1 MTYLHTVGWRMG
13 YVWRISMALGAACV
27 LLVGLL
33 MAQEVDFTA
42 VRKVATE
49 QMQKGNFKEA
59 YDNFRKLALNPK
71 DGPLEVSQDL
81 QKAMQC
87 LQQLGRDAEG
97 DVFVEDVVKAH
108 SQNWRLLEMAAS
120 QFANRQHFG
129 FVVNGKY
136 ERGWR
141 REQTGRQ
148 VNSLARDRAR
158 ALQLLNEARA
168 LGLKDEKA
176 AKEVS
181 QLVTKFARAL
191 QIGTQ
196 GQQESWRLQAL
207 SKLDDIPDYED
218 GHWWGGRQVQGA
230 PVDESNAP
238 VYHKLPESFDLAKT
252 DGERWRAL
260 LAEAVKLDPARKL
273 EVDATFASFCY
284 SQFGEQTLQYYGGWR
299 GGDDD
304 GDAQGVYS
312 LETLTDDETIARLAT
327 GVKRFKLPDEFNPLK
342 LYRAIAEA
350 GKSQWGEH
358 ARDHIARTY
367 LNRRQYVTA
376 AAAWQTAINE
386 YGPGN
391 NNYRVNEKQQ
401 IVSNWGRFEMAR
413 MQAAGKGAAVDFRF
427 RNGNSV
433 TFEAR
438 SINLNELL
446 KDLKQHIKDADKNN
460 GQLDW
465 NRIQLQNVG
474 YQLVVQNQGKYLGEK
489 AAEWTVDLKPR
500 AEHRDSRIN
509 VATPLNQAGAYL
521 VIAKMKEGN
530 TSSIVLWVT
539 DTVIAKKPLDQK
551 QLYYVADAVTGTPV
565 AKANVEF
572 FGWRHEYQNNQKP
585 RVITKNFSE
594 FTDADGQVLI
604 GAAQA
609 EQNFQWLSIAR
620 TDQGRLAFLGFSHV
634 WFGQQHD
641 PEYHALKTFTITDRP
656 VYRPEQSVKFKL
668 WLREAKYDQPDKS
681 EAAGRAV
688 KVLIH
693 NGQQQKVYEQAGK
706 LDEFGGI
713 SGEFKLPKNAGL
725 GVYNIQLEHLGGST
739 FRVEEYKKPEFE
751 VSIEAPTE
759 PVQLGEKIT
768 ATIKAK
774 YYFGAPVA
782 KGKVKYT
789 VKRTNHDARWYPK
802 GDWDWFYGSGYWWF
816 GCDYNWYPGWS
827 KWGCMRPMW
836 PWWGHAQ
843 VPPEVVIE
851 RETEIGPDG
860 TVKVEID
867 SLLAKELHPDHDH
880 SYSITAEVVDESRRT
895 IVGSG
900 NVLVART
907 PFKVFAW
914 VDRGHYRVGDD
925 IVASFQAHTLDQK
938 PVAGKG
944 QLKLFKVSYENNEP
958 VETQKQVWDLSTN
971 EEGRARQQMKAAEPG
986 QYRLSYSVTDTKGH
1000 TQEGGYVFIVRGTGF
1015 TGKEFRFNDLELVT
1029 DKREYAPGEKVK
1041 LQVSTDRVGGTIL
1054 LFVRATN
1061 GIYLK
1066 PKVIRLTGKSIEE
1079 EIAVVQRD
1087 MPNFYVE
1094 ALTISDAQIH
1104 TEIRE
1109 IVVPPEKRVL
1119 NVTVTPSSERYK
1131 PGQEAS
1137 VEVKVTGLDGKP
1149 HQGDLVLSVYDKSVE
1164 YISGGSNE
1172 PEIRDYFW
1180 KWRRHHHPQ
1189 TESSLIPYSAN
1200 LVKQNDPSMRNLGI
1214 FGDDIDGEG
1223 GLGIQTA
1230 TRGGMKRKSNMALG
1244 AAPGGFGGR
1253 AMRMEMAG
1261 AAPMMADGVMAPQ
1274 AARAMNGL
1282 AMDKNALRDEALV
1295 EAEGAGGGADPALA
1309 AAAVRSN
1316 FADTAFWASSV
1327 KTDKNGVGKV
1337 TFAMPENLTGWKI
1350 KAWGMGHGTKVG
1362 QGDALVVTAK
1372 NLLVRLQAP
1381 RFFVE
1386 KDEVV
1391 LSGNVHNYLDVD
1403 KDVKVVLELDGGM
1416 LAPMANNLVQTV
1428 KIKAGGE
1435 QRVDWRVKVAAEGLA
1450 TVRMKALTD
1459 AESDA
1464 VEQKFPAYVHGMLKT
1479 ESFSGVVRV
1488 DDNKG
1493 TLKFKIPEQRRPEQT
1508 RLELRY
1514 SPTLAGAMVDALPY
1528 LVDYPYGC
1536 TEQTLNRFLPTV
1548 ITQRILQK
1556 MQLDLAAIRDK
1567 RTNLNAQEI
1576 GDDKE
1581 RAKRWKAFDRNPVF
1595 DVEEVTSMVKDGVQK
1610 LTSMQLSDGG
1620 WGWFSG
1626 YGEHSYPHTTA
1637 VVVHGLQVAVQ
1648 NDVALVPGTLERGVE
1663 WLKRHEAAEVQK
1675 LKNAPSK
1682 THPYKVQADD
1692 LDAFVFLV
1700 LNDAG
1705 AVNAEMREFLYR
1717 DRIQLSV
1724 YAKAMLGLAL
1734 HKQKQAEQLT
1744 VVLQNI
1750 EQFVVEDEE
1759 NQSAYLKLPLQGWW
1773 YWHGSDIEANAWYL
1787 KLLSATDPK
1796 GRRASRLVKYI
1807 LNNRKNGTYW
1817 RSTRDT
1823 AYCIESLADYLKASG
1838 EDRPDMT
1845 IEVLVDGAVK
1855 KSVKVDG
1862 SNLFSFDNKLVIEG
1876 AALASG
1882 EHTVEVRRTGTG
1894 PVYFNAYVTN
1904 FTLEDFI
1911 TKAGLEVKVN
1921 RKFFKLT
1928 RDDRQT
1934 NVAGSRGQVVSQRV
1948 EKFIRTELADLSTVK
1963 SGDLIEVEL
1972 KIDSKNDY
1980 EYLLFEDMKAAG
1992 TEPVE
1997 VRSGYNG
2004 NEMHAYVEYRD
2015 ERVALFV
2022 RWLPRGEHSVSYRL
2036 RAEIPGKFAALP
2048 TKASEMYAP
2057 ELKANS
2063 DEFRLKIE
2071 D

>member
-1 MTYLHTVGWRMG
+1 
-13 YVWRISMALGAACV
+13 MALGVAFV

-33 MAQEVDFTA
+33 MAQEVDFAA
-42 VRKVATE
+42 VRKTAHE
-49 QMQKGNFKEA
+49 QMQKGNFKDA

-71 DGPLEVSQDL
+71 DGPLEVSDDL
-81 QKAMQC
+81 QRGMTC
-87 LQQLGRDAEG
+87 LQRLGRDAEG
-97 DVFVEDVVKAH
+97 DAFVEDVVKVH
-108 SQNWRLLEMAAS
+108 SQNWRLLQMAAQ
-120 QFANRQHFG
+120 QFSNRNHFG
-129 FVVNGKY
+129 FIVNGKF

-141 REQTGRQ
+141 SQQTGRQ
-148 VNSLARDRAR
+148 VNSLARDRTR
-158 ALQLLNEARA
+158 ALQLLHEARVA
-168 LGLKDEKA
+168 GLKDQAA

-181 QLVTKFARAL
+181 QLVTSFAYAL
-191 QIGTQ
+191 QLGTQ

-207 SKLDDIPDYED
+207 TDFKELPDYED
-218 GHWWGGRQVQGA
+218 GHWWGGGQVQGA
-230 PVDESNAP
+230 PVDENNVP
-238 VYHKLPESFDLAKT
+238 VYHKVPESFDAAKT

-260 LAEAVKLDPARKL
+260 LAEAVRLNPDRKL
-273 EVDATFASFCY
+273 EVDSTFANFCQ

-299 GGDDD
+299 GADDE
-304 GDAQGVYS
+304 GAANGVYS

-327 GVKRFKLPDEFNPLK
+327 GVRRFKLPDEFNPLK
-342 LYRAIAEA
+342 LYRAIAET
-350 GKSQWGEH
+350 GKSAWGEQ
-358 ARDHIARTY
+358 ARDQIARIY
-367 LNRRQYVTA
+367 LNRKQYVTA
-376 AAAWQTAINE
+376 AVAWQTAINE

-401 IVSNWGRFEMAR
+401 IVGNWGRFETTR

-433 TFEAR
+433 TFEAAP
-438 SINLNELL
+438 INLNELL
-446 KDLKQHIKDADKNN
+446 KDVKEHIKTAPN

-465 NRIQLQNVG
+465 NRMSIQNVG
-474 YQLVVQNQGKYLGEK
+474 HQLVVQNQRKYLGEK
-489 AAEWTVDLKPR
+489 AAEWTVELKPR
-500 AEHRDSRIN
+500 TEHRDDRIN
-509 VATPLNQAGAYL
+509 VATPLNQPGAYL
-521 VIAKMKEGN
+521 VTAKMKDGN
-530 TSSIVLWVT
+530 QSHIVLWVA
-539 DTVIAKKPLDQK
+539 DTVIAKKPLGDRH
-551 QLYYVADAVTGTPV
+551 LYFVADAVTGTPV
-565 AKANVEF
+565 AKANIEF
-572 FGWRHEYQNNQKP
+572 FGWRHDYQQNQKP
-585 RVITKNFSE
+585 KVITKNFAE
-594 FTDADGQVLI
+594 FTDADGQVLLSQ
-604 GAAQA
+604 AQA
-609 EQNFQWLSIAR
+609 DNNFQWLAIAR
-620 TDQGRLAFLGFSHV
+620 TDNAAGNAGGKGRLAFLGFSHV

-656 VYRPEQSVKFKL
+656 VYRPEQTVKFKL

-681 EAAGRAV
+681 ENAGRAV

-693 NGQQQKVYEQAGK
+693 NGQQQKVHETSGK

-713 SGEFKLPKNAGL
+713 AGEFKLPKNAGL

-751 VSIEAPTE
+751 VTVDAPKE

-768 ATIKAK
+768 ATITAK

-789 VKRTNHDARWYPK
+789 VKRTNHDARWFPR

-816 GCDYNWYPGWS
+816 GCDYNWYPGWR
-827 KWGCMRPMW
+827 KWGCARPIW
-836 PWWGHAQ
+836 SWWGHAA

-867 SLLAKELHPDHDH
+867 TQLAKELHPDHDH

-900 NVLVART
+900 SVLVART

-944 QLKLFKVSYENNEP
+944 QLKLFKVTYENNEP
-958 VETQKQVWDLSTN
+958 VETQKQVWDVSTN

-986 QYRLSYSVTDTKGH
+986 QYRLSYSVTDSKGH
-1000 TQEGGYVFIVRGTGF
+1000 TQEGGYVFVIRGPGF

-1061 GIYLK
+1061 GVYLK
-1066 PKVIRLTGKSIEE
+1066 PKVLRLAGKSVEE

-1087 MPNFYVE
+1087 MPNFFVE
-1094 ALTISDAQIH
+1094 ALTVSDAQIH

-1109 IVVPPEKRVL
+1109 VVVPPEKRVL

-1137 VEVKVTGLDGKP
+1137 VEVKVTGHDGKP

-1164 YISGGSNE
+1164 YISGGSNV
-1172 PEIRDYFW
+1172 PEIREYFW

-1189 TESSLIPYSAN
+1189 TESSLINYSGN
-1200 LVKQNDPSMRNLGI
+1200 LVRAGEPGMNNLGI
-1214 FGDDIDGEG
+1214 FGNELDGEG
-1223 GLGIQTA
+1223 GPGIRTSSRIA
-1230 TRGGMKRKSNMALG
+1230 SKRK
-1244 AAPGGFGGR
+1244 GGFGGG
-1253 AMRMEMAG
+1253 MVMEGAAFG
-1261 AAPMMADGVMAPQ
+1261 AAPMGAAMADGAPML
-1274 AARAMNGL
+1274 AKSMRAMNGL
-1282 AMDKNALRDEALV
+1282 QAADKNAERDEAGI
-1295 EAEGAGGGADPALA
+1295 EAEVGGADPALA
-1309 AAAVRSN
+1309 GAAVRSN
-1316 FADTAFWASSV
+1316 FADTAFWAASV
-1327 KTDKNGVGKV
+1327 KTDQNGVGKV

-1362 QGDALVVTAK
+1362 QGDSLVVTAK

-1428 KIKAGGE
+1428 KVKAGGE

-1459 AESDA
+1459 TESDA

-1479 ESFSGVVRV
+1479 DSYSGVVRV

-1493 TLKFKIPEQRRPEQT
+1493 TLKFNVPKERRPEQS
-1508 RLELRY
+1508 RFELRY

-1536 TEQTLNRFLPTV
+1536 TEQTLNRFVPTV

-1556 MQLDLAAIRDK
+1556 MQLDLAAIREK

-1595 DVEEVTSMVKDGVQK
+1595 DVEEVNSMVKDGVQR

-1626 YGEHSYPHTTA
+1626 YGEHSWPHTTA

-1663 WLKRHEAAEVQK
+1663 WLKRYEAGEVQK

-1682 THPYKVQADD
+1682 TAPYKVHADD

-1700 LNDAG
+1700 LSDAG
-1705 AVNAEMREFLYR
+1705 AVSTEMRDFLYR
-1717 DRIQLSV
+1717 DRIELSV

-1734 HKQKQAEQLT
+1734 HQQKQTEQRDL
-1744 VVLQNI
+1744 VLQNI

-1759 NQSAYLKLPLQGWW
+1759 NQTAYLKLPLQGWW
-1773 YWHGSDIEANAWYL
+1773 YWYGSDIEANAWYL

-1876 AALASG
+1876 AALTDGA
-1882 EHTVEVRRTGTG
+1882 HTVEVRRTGTG

-1911 TKAGLEVKVN
+1911 TKAGLEVKVE

-1928 RDDRQT
+1928 RDDKQT

-1948 EKFIRTELADLSTVK
+1948 EKFKRTEMADLSTVK

-1980 EYLLFEDMKAAG
+1980 EYLLFEDMKASG
-1992 TEPVE
+1992 TEAVE

-2022 RWLPRGEHSVSYRL
+2022 RHLPRGEHSVSYRL
-2036 RAEIPGKFAALP
+2036 RAEIPGKFSALP
-2048 TKASEMYAP
+2048 TKASAMYAP

-2063 DEFRLKIE
+2063 DEFRMKIE